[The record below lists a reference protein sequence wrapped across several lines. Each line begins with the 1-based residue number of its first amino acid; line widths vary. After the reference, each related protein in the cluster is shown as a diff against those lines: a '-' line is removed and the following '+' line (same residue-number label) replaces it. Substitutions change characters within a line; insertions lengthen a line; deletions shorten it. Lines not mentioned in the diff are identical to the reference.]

1 VTDAAAADAAAAD
14 AASAAAPWVLPI
26 ALDETTRPV
35 LRPLPMRAAE
45 LLRDIQ
51 APPRLVA
58 HLRAVHDVAAQL
70 VAWTA
75 KRELPIDAD
84 AVLFGAATH
93 DIGKALH
100 PGELSGPGSQHE
112 PAGRDLLL
120 ANGIAPELAKYAAN
134 HATLSTDSTL
144 DELLVSLADTVWKGK
159 RRTDLEDLVVARLAA
174 ETGRKVW
181 DEFLELDS
189 LLTEIGDGAD
199 ERLAYQMG
207 YPLGPVAPGAPV
219 VQK

>member
-1 VTDAAAADAAAAD
+1 M
-14 AASAAAPWVLPI
+14 WVLPI

-35 LRPLPMRAAE
+35 LRPLPLRAAE
-45 LLRDIQ
+45 LLRDVQ

-75 KRELPIDAD
+75 KRGLPIDAD

-93 DIGKALH
+93 DIGKAVH
-100 PGELSGPGSQHE
+100 PGELSGPGSEHE

-120 ANGIAPELAKYAAN
+120 AHGIAPELAKYAAI
-134 HATLSTDSTL
+134 HSTLSTDSTL

-159 RRTDLEDLVVARLAA
+159 RRTELEDLVVARLAA
-174 ETGRKVW
+174 ASGREAW
-181 DEFLELDS
+181 DEFLELDT
-189 LLTEIGDGAD
+189 LLTDIADGAD

-207 YPLGPVAPGAPV
+207 YPLAAAAPAAPAA
-219 VQK
+219 QK